1 MNRLINSRGLAAA
14 VAAMLLSG
22 YVLAQ
27 APVRTA
33 PASKA
38 AAANPAVQDIRDIR
52 GPRYASSPWML
63 ALLGGAA
70 ALIAVGAYAA
80 WRWRRRRPRAA
91 LLPSEVALQRLATA
105 RTLMEPGNG
114 RAFSIEVS
122 DTVRFYIETQFGV
135 RAAHFTTEE
144 FFRDLLTSSPAG
156 LAAHQG
162 LLDAFLAQC
171 DLAKFAAWNLSLE
184 DMEDMFQKA
193 LGFVIDTKKPS
204 PAAAETAQPTVPRN
218 EYVQL
223 SST

>member
-1 MNRLINSRGLAAA
+1 MNRLINSRGLATA

-27 APVRTA
+27 APVQTA

-38 AAANPAVQDIRDIR
+38 AAASPAVQDIRDIR
-52 GPRYASSPWML
+52 GPRYVSSPWML
-63 ALLGGAA
+63 PLLGGAA

-80 WRWRRRRPRAA
+80 WRRRRPRAA
-91 LLPSEVALQRLATA
+91 LLPSEVALQRLAAA

-135 RAAHFTTEE
+135 RAAHFTMEE

-156 LAAHQG
+156 LAAHQR

-204 PAAAETAQPTVPRN
+204 PAAAAAAQPTVPRN